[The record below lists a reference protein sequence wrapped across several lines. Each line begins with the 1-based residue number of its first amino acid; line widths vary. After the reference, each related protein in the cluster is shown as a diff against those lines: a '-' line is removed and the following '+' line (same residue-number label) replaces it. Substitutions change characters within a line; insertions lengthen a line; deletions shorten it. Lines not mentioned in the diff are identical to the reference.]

1 MNPFLRIP
9 RIGLIIFF
17 IGLSTGFFLT
27 LLLPDIGTA
36 NYVFQMNQADWLKT
50 FYTGKE
56 IDTYFISLMIFIR
69 NLSIALLFAV
79 SPLVLILYTLKYRSK
94 HQFKSE
100 NMQKLGNEISR
111 LLSLYS
117 LSVLFIYG
125 FFVYGLFFGFILIQK
140 SVHGLTQWMIYLI
153 PHGILETLG
162 IILAASTGLILKN
175 IWLTNPQLS
184 FKIFWKNLPS
194 KNYLEFI
201 IVLIFIFMISGF
213 IEVNITNI
221 FLEYINKTMN

>member
-17 IGLSTGFFLT
+17 IGFSIGFFLT

-36 NYVFQMNQADWLKT
+36 NYVFQLNQADWLKT

-56 IDTYFISLMIFIR
+56 MDTYFISLMIFIR

-79 SPLVLILYTLKYRSK
+79 SPLVLILYILKYRSK
-94 HQFKSE
+94 HQFKYE
-100 NMQKLGNEISR
+100 HMQKLGHEISR

-117 LSVLFIYG
+117 FSVLFIYG

-140 SVHGLTQWMIYLI
+140 SVYGLTQLLIYLI

-184 FKIFWKNLPS
+184 FKIFWKNLLS
-194 KNYLEFI
+194 KNYLIFI

>member
-1 MNPFLRIP
+1 L
-9 RIGLIIFF
+9 
-17 IGLSTGFFLT
+17 
-27 LLLPDIGTA
+27 
-36 NYVFQMNQADWLKT
+36 
-50 FYTGKE
+50 
-56 IDTYFISLMIFIR
+56 
-69 NLSIALLFAV
+69 
-79 SPLVLILYTLKYRSK
+79 
-94 HQFKSE
+94 
-100 NMQKLGNEISR
+100 
-111 LLSLYS
+111 
-117 LSVLFIYG
+117 
-125 FFVYGLFFGFILIQK
+125 
-140 SVHGLTQWMIYLI
+140 IYLI

-194 KNYLEFI
+194 KNYLIFI